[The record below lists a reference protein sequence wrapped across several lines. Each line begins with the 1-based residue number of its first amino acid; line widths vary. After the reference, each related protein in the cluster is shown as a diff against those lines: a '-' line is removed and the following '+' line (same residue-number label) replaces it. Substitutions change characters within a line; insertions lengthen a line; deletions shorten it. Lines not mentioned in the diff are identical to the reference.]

1 MTLKQYQKHYVTER
15 GFRNFQ
21 WVLDGVLARSSQPN
35 YRETDGEHEFGF
47 LQADYLKQKKIT
59 CVISSNEYG
68 IPEHSKKLLATH
80 GISYYHF
87 KLEDHHPLPPE
98 ELVAA
103 AEIIEGNRKRGAT
116 LVYCGFGQGRTGTIV
131 AAWAVLKHMNLSPA
145 ALSGFC
151 NYPNLKSEFGVEYQA
166 QVDNIRAAANL
177 PEDLSNLLP
186 DLPLFGMSPA
196 ASSGGFF
203 GGGGGSGPSGL
214 GLPDDMSEP
223 AFKFA
228 NFSNDEDDPIF

>member
-1 MTLKQYQKHYVTER
+1 MTLKQYKKHFVTER

-35 YRETDGEHEFGF
+35 YQEIDGKHDFGF
-47 LQADYLKQKKIT
+47 LQADFLKQKKIT
-59 CVISSNEYG
+59 CVISSNEFG

-80 GISYYHF
+80 GISYSHY
-87 KLEDHHPLPPE
+87 KLEDRRALKPE
-98 ELVAA
+98 QLVAA

-131 AAWAVLKHMNLSPA
+131 AAWAVLKHKNLSPA

-151 NYPNLKSEFGVEYQA
+151 NYTNLRSEFGVEEQN
-166 QVDNIRAAANL
+166 QVNAIRAAANL
-177 PEDLSNLLP
+177 QEDLTNLQQ
-186 DLPLFGMSPA
+186 DLGTA

-203 GGGGGSGPSGL
+203 GGGGGGGPSGL

-228 NFSNDEDDPIF
+228 NFSFDDDDDDTPPIF